1 MQSLMLMFVPVL
13 SFAIA
18 ALSLPLVKRLA
29 RRSGITATPYSD
41 SEGAESS
48 PLLGG
53 VSIVAAILISLTIAG
68 ALPGWMLGGTLGLF
82 VVGLIDDAI
91 VLKPLRKFLMQV
103 AVVLFVVA
111 AGPRFGLAPWPL
123 VGASLAA
130 FWLLST
136 VNAFNLIDGLDGLA
150 AGVGIAASAAIAVIG
165 ATHGDMAMTFQGLAI
180 GGALAGFLLFNL
192 YPASIFMGDCGALAL
207 GLLLGAIA
215 LRAGGLAALQSRP
228 SRYVVPI
235 LVMLV
240 PLLDIAIVS
249 VSRMATGSPISRRGL
264 DHSHHRLLLLGL
276 SERRAVGVC
285 WGVASLSAVCAVV
298 LAIMPHFYVVA
309 TLPFIALA
317 AALMA
322 LFMIDLTFDSNAPGI
337 AYDNLRGPA
346 RFILTFAYKRRLAEA
361 SLDFVLILA
370 AYFGAFLIRLDFK
383 MNDILVEQMVG
394 SAPWVLLATYV
405 AFLAAGVYRGMW
417 RYAGFAD
424 VLRFA
429 NGSLLAGILLLV
441 GSLFT
446 PTLLSGTIEVLFVI
460 LLFNLL
466 VGSRLSFRTLRK
478 GIALLEPASE
488 RVLIVGIGELGEAAA
503 RYIASLRSQSL
514 RLVGFADDDGFK
526 LGKVVHGRPVLG
538 SLDDLEKIH
547 AASQFNQILVATET
561 LAADRM
567 RLVLAFANLHHV
579 AVRKFSIK
587 LSEVEPAG
595 EAAGQNSAA
604 GPVAEGTSAPGKV
617 VARSSTL
624 G

>member
-1 MQSLMLMFVPVL
+1 MTMQFLMLVLVPVL
-13 SFAIA
+13 SFTIA
-18 ALSLPLVKRLA
+18 ASSLPLVKRLA
-29 RRSGITATPYSD
+29 LRGGVTATPYSD
-41 SEGAESS
+41 SDRGESS
-48 PLLGG
+48 PLWGG
-53 VSIVAAILISLTIAG
+53 VSIVAAILISSLIAG
-68 ALPGWMLGGTLGLF
+68 ALPGWMLVGTLGLF
-82 VVGLIDDAI
+82 VLGLIDDAM
-91 VLKPLRKFLMQV
+91 VLTPLQKFLMQAV
-103 AVVLFVVA
+103 VVLFVVA

-123 VGASLAA
+123 LDASLAA

-150 AGVGIAASAAIAVIG
+150 AGVGIATAAAITVIG
-165 ATHGDMAMTFQGLAI
+165 VTHGDAAMTFQGLAI
-180 GGALAGFLLFNL
+180 GGALAGFMLFNL
-192 YPASIFMGDCGALAL
+192 HPASIFMGDCGALAL

-235 LVMLV
+235 LIMLV

-249 VSRMATGSPISRRGL
+249 VSRMATGAPISRRGL

-276 SERRAVGVC
+276 PVRRAVAVC
-285 WGVASLSAVCAVV
+285 WGVATLSAVSAVV
-298 LAIMPHFYVVA
+298 LATMPHFYVVA

-317 AALMA
+317 AGLIA

-337 AYDNLRGPA
+337 AHENLRGPA
-346 RFILTFAYKRRLAEA
+346 RFILTFAYKRRMAEA
-361 SLDFVLILA
+361 ALDFALILA

-383 MNDILVEQMVG
+383 MDNVLVAQMVT
-394 SAPWVLLATYV
+394 SAPWVLVASYV

-429 NGSLLAGILLLV
+429 NGSLLAGILVLV
-441 GSLFT
+441 ESLFT
-446 PTLLSGTIEVLFVI
+446 LTLLSGTIEVLFVI

-466 VGSRLSFRTLRK
+466 VGSRLSFRALRK
-478 GIALLEPASE
+478 GIALLAPASE

-503 RYIASLRSQSL
+503 RYITSRHSRSL

-526 LGKVVHGRPVLG
+526 LGKLVHGRSVLG

-547 AASQFNQILVATET
+547 AASQFNQVLVAAEA
-561 LAADRM
+561 LAPERM
-567 RLVLAFANLHHV
+567 RLVLSFANLHHV

-587 LSEVEPAG
+587 LSEVELANDSAG
-595 EAAGQNSAA
+595 ANGTA
-604 GPVAEGTSAPGKV
+604 GPISRGTSAPGV
-617 VARSSTL
+617 LT
-624 G
+624 